1 MSKELL
7 IKGGHV
13 VTVDPDLGDLPA
25 GDVLSE
31 RAGLWYPEVAP
42 GTWVAEG
49 TRLGR
54 LEDPLG
60 EVVQEILA
68 PAAGVLVFG
77 LGSLAAVQGS
87 LLAFIARPV
96 PTT

>member
-1 MSKELL
+1 MG
-7 IKGGHV
+7 I
-13 VTVDPDLGDLPA
+13 LPA
-25 GDVLSE
+25 EEGARPHLPLFEDAANVLSE

-42 GTWVAEG
+42 GTLVAEG

-60 EVVQEILA
+60 EAVQEILA
-68 PAAGVLVFG
+68 PTAGVLVFG
-77 LGSLAAVQGS
+77 LSSLAAVEGS
-87 LLAFIARPV
+87 LLALIARPL

>member
-1 MSKELL
+1 
-7 IKGGHV
+7 
-13 VTVDPDLGDLPA
+13 
-25 GDVLSE
+25 
-31 RAGLWYPEVAP
+31 
-42 GTWVAEG
+42 VAEG

-68 PAAGVLVFG
+68 PAAGVLIFG

-87 LLAFIARPV
+87 LLAFIARPL